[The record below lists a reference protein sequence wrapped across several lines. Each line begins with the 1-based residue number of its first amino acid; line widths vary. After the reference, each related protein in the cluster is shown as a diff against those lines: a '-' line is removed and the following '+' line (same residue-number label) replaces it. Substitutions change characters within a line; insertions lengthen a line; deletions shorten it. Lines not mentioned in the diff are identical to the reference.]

1 MRATR
6 FPVDALSV
14 QYVLMDATQVT
25 TFFGLI
31 LIGATIGMLVALTQA
46 SLRRSL
52 AESATE
58 LVAIVA
64 VGATLGSLYLSEV
77 ANFVPCELCWFQ
89 RIAMYPIA
97 LIGTIAALRRDRA
110 ILPYTLALSL
120 LGLGVS
126 IYHIQLQHFP
136 DQSSFCEV
144 ANPCTSQWVEAFG
157 WMTIPQMAGISFA
170 LIATIS
176 ALAIRSLPEPKDL
189 S

>member
-1 MRATR
+1 
-6 FPVDALSV
+6 
-14 QYVLMDATQVT
+14 MDASQVT

-31 LIGATIGMLVALTQA
+31 LLAATIGTVISITQP
-46 SLRRSL
+46 SLRRPL

-58 LVAIVA
+58 LVAVLA
-64 VGATLGSLYLSEV
+64 VGATLGSLYLSEI

-97 LIGTIAALRRDRA
+97 LIGTIAALRRDRG

-120 LGLGVS
+120 VGLSFS
-126 IYHIQLQHFP
+126 IYHIQLQQFP

-144 ANPCTSQWVEAFG
+144 TNPCTSQWVEAFG

-176 ALAIRSLPEPKDL
+176 ALAIRSLPEPKD
-189 S
+189 SQ